1 MRVALSQYSIQVGGC
16 SSVAVFMCTLRASER
31 DRQSESACITKHSY
45 LRQHS
50 SHVKVLL
57 EATTQIHCSG
67 PRAILL
73 AAHRLPLC
81 LGRIGGG
88 ERLETLVPAVGV
100 ELLEQLEQDVV
111 QSRAS
116 VEFV

>member
-1 MRVALSQYSIQVGGC
+1 M
-16 SSVAVFMCTLRASER
+16 
-31 DRQSESACITKHSY
+31 
-45 LRQHS
+45 
-50 SHVKVLL
+50 KVLL

-88 ERLETLVPAVGV
+88 ERLETVVPAVGV
-100 ELLEQLEQDVV
+100 EQLEQLEQ
-111 QSRAS
+111 
-116 VEFV
+116 EFRTVRSYRKSLVRLTQLV

>member
-1 MRVALSQYSIQVGGC
+1 M
-16 SSVAVFMCTLRASER
+16 
-31 DRQSESACITKHSY
+31 
-45 LRQHS
+45 
-50 SHVKVLL
+50 KVLL

-88 ERLETLVPAVGV
+88 ERLETVAPAVGV
-100 ELLEQLEQDVV
+100 EQLEQQEQDVPS
-111 QSRAS
+111 QRRIS
-116 VEFV
+116 